1 MKNLF
6 IIDEIKKIFEF
17 LGEEFNE
24 EKYKYIINNNLE
36 NK

>member
-24 EKYKYIINNNLE
+24 EKYNYIMNNNI
-36 NK
+36 KD